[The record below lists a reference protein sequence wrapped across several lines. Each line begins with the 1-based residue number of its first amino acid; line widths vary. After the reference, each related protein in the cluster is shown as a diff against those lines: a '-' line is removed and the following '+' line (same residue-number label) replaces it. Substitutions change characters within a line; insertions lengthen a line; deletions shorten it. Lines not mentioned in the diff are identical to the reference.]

1 MRRVWRRS
9 EMAASISFAS
19 GEIEQYIER
28 RYKLGRRRL
37 QSVMR
42 NIS

>member
-1 MRRVWRRS
+1 
-9 EMAASISFAS
+9 MAASKSSAS
-19 GEIEQYIER
+19 GDIEQYIER
-28 RYKLGRRRL
+28 RNKLGRRGL